1 MPALILTFLFIGVGW
16 YLIIRPQQERA
27 KAQRAL
33 IEALAVGDRVISAG
47 GIHGTLVEV
56 SEQTVRLEV
65 APDVVL
71 TLARPAIARRIEDGD
86 DAVDDGTTGAA
97 ADPVAGDVDDGAVP
111 GQPGAPVE
119 DDVTNS
125 TDGSARGQA

>member
-1 MPALILTFLFIGVGW
+1 MPALILTFLFIGIGW

-56 SEQTVRLEV
+56 AEQTVRLEV
-65 APDVVL
+65 AAGVVL
-71 TLARPAIARRIEDGD
+71 TLARPAIARRVEEDGETVGGGEA
-86 DAVDDGTTGAA
+86 DAGASDVVT
-97 ADPVAGDVDDGAVP
+97 DPVVGHGDDGA
-111 GQPGAPVE
+111 APLE
-119 DDVTNS
+119 DDVTNPIDRS
-125 TDGSARGQA
+125 DGGPS